1 MTDLTMIERSDDDT
15 FNTINLDIFFYL
27 LETEIV
33 IEIDFWCILTI

>member
-15 FNTINLDIFFYL
+15 INTINLDMCFYL

-33 IEIDFWCILTI
+33 IEIDF